1 MTGSFQ
7 DNMTHCNPG
16 ADSLSDSAA
25 SYQLLTNNAID
36 KHFLFILFRVTN
48 IIILASLLSDALG
61 VTAV

>member
-1 MTGSFQ
+1 MTGSFK
-7 DNMTHCNPG
+7 DNVTQCNPG
-16 ADSLSDSAA
+16 ADSLSD

-48 IIILASLLSDALG
+48 IIFLASLLSDALG